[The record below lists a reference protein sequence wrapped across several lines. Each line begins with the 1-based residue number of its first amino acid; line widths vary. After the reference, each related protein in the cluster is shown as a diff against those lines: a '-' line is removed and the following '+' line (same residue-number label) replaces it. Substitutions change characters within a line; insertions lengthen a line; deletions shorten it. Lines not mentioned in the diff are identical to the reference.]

1 MSEEIK
7 QNETQY
13 TVQVTENQFM
23 GIFSMCN
30 LMVMNAMDY
39 DGMEESE
46 RKEFELSFYRFR
58 DIISNMTPEDIRGIL
73 IRLDDI
79 RKEIIEQKDKQ
90 SE

>member
-7 QNETQY
+7 QDETFY
-13 TVQVTENQFM
+13 TVKMTEQQFM

-39 DGMEESE
+39 DSMEESE

-58 DIISNMTPEDIRGIL
+58 DIISQMTPESIQSIL

-79 RKEIIEQKDKQ
+79 RKEIIEQKDKM